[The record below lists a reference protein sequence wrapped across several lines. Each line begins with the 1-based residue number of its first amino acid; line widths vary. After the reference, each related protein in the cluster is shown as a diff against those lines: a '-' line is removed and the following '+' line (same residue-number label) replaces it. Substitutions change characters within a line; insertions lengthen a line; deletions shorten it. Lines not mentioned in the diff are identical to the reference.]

1 MKLYRHGWGKFD
13 PYNCKELADLLLS
26 RKDMG
31 GARPIDDVLSFL
43 LCYLEPDELRRLV
56 DHVLGGLLRT
66 GSDAWLVDIQALI
79 NKELSKRAL
88 KKLRGE

>member
-31 GARPIDDVLSFL
+31 GARPIDDVLSFP
-43 LCYLEPDELRRLV
+43 LCYLEPDELRKLV

-66 GSDAWLVDIQALI
+66 GSDAWLVDIQGLI